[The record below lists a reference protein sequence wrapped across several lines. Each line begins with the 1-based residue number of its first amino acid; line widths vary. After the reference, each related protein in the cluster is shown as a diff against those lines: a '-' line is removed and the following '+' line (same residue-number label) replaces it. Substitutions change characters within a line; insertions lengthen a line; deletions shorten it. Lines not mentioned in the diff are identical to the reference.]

1 MTEETAAVETTS
13 KRRRVIAAAA
23 AAVVVAFG
31 TGLVLTSDA
40 RADDSRSRAGQV
52 QQGQED
58 RAPDHDCPNGRGAD
72 ETSV

>member
-23 AAVVVAFG
+23 AAVVVVFG
-31 TGLVLTSDA
+31 TGLVLTSEA
-40 RADDSRSRAGQV
+40 RAGNSDRARQV
-52 QQGQED
+52 QQGQEGQT
-58 RAPDHDCPNGRGAD
+58 PDHDCPNERGAE